1 MCIKENM
8 ILNYSGISNNTVYIN
23 HSLLHINDES
33 NQNSGTVTFKYLKDC
48 FLDVNENGCI
58 KKYLENSGLLYS
70 ETYNYG
76 ISVAALNLIL
86 DEKYEKNPLLNHNY
100 ILYDY
105 DLKDNEEVYGF
116 IYDGDKTIYE
126 YKNIGKIYGI
136 IGPNEYISKY
146 MRLLSEYTFIDI
158 NFEDKIYEVIST
170 DNSNLKKNTL
180 LSDISYGLESIG
192 YDDFQKDYIFK
203 DENIIGLEDV
213 VENIDINIERGISS
227 SFEKHHILCE
237 IKSFSDLENYRNNLF
252 KL

>member
-1 MCIKENM
+1 
-8 ILNYSGISNNTVYIN
+8 
-23 HSLLHINDES
+23 
-33 NQNSGTVTFKYLKDC
+33 
-48 FLDVNENGCI
+48 
-58 KKYLENSGLLYS
+58 
-70 ETYNYG
+70 
-76 ISVAALNLIL
+76 
-86 DEKYEKNPLLNHNY
+86 
-100 ILYDY
+100 
-105 DLKDNEEVYGF
+105 
-116 IYDGDKTIYE
+116 
-126 YKNIGKIYGI
+126 
-136 IGPNEYISKY
+136 